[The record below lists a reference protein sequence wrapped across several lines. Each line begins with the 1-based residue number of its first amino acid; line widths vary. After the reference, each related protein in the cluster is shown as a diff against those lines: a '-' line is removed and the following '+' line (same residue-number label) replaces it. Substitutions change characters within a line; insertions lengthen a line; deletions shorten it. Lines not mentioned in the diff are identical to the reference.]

1 MGESRDGCADLA
13 RLSGLPRK
21 GKNMHP
27 RFAWVMLHALAVAL
41 PGSAVVAQEFPTKNV
56 RLVAPFPPGGTVDI
70 LARMLAQP
78 LSRALGQSVIVEN
91 RPGGN
96 TVIGAELVAR
106 APADGHTLFLMAP
119 SFTINPLVRSK
130 MPYDTL
136 QDFAGVT
143 RLASNPL
150 VISVHPSLPAKTV
163 RELVALARA
172 RPGELTFGTASII
185 GGQRLAGELF
195 REAAGINIVNVPYNG
210 GAPAAVAVMG
220 GHTSILVANISEN
233 APHIAS
239 GRLHGIAV
247 TSLARADAL
256 PNVPT
261 VAESGYPGF
270 EALNWFGAVVRAA
283 TPRNVVERLSVEI
296 ARALQLPEVK
306 EILAREGLAPS
317 ALSPEAFD
325 AFLRAEM
332 QRNERIIRALN
343 LKLE

>member
-1 MGESRDGCADLA
+1 MNTISRSLLIAALLA
-13 RLSGLPRK
+13 TG
-21 GKNMHP
+21 
-27 RFAWVMLHALAVAL
+27 AA
-41 PGSAVVAQEFPTKNV
+41 VAQEFPSKNV

-78 LSRALGQSVIVEN
+78 LSRALGQTVVVEN

-96 TVIGAELVAR
+96 TVIGAELVVR

-130 MPYDTL
+130 MSYDTL

-150 VISVHPSLPAKTV
+150 VISVHPSLPVRTV
-163 RELVALARA
+163 KELVALARA
-172 RPGELTFGTASII
+172 RPGELTFATASII
-185 GGQRLAGELF
+185 GGQRLAGEQF

-210 GAPAAVAVMG
+210 GAPAAIAVMG
-220 GHTSILVANISEN
+220 GHASILVANISEN
-233 APHIAS
+233 APHIAT
-239 GRLHGIAV
+239 GRLRGIAV
-247 TSLARADAL
+247 TSLVRADAL

-261 VAESGYPGF
+261 VAESGYAGF
-270 EALNWFGAVVRAA
+270 EALNWFGAVVRRA
-283 TPRNVVERLSVEI
+283 TPKGVVERLSAEI

-306 EILAREGLAPS
+306 EILAREGLAP
-317 ALSPEAFD
+317 APLSPEAFD

-343 LKLE
+343 LKIE